1 MEETKVGAIICKKKI
16 EGTQQLEY
24 EALIFITEIPHDI
37 TDRQLSDLLSERVK
51 VMNVHE
57 CKEVLI
63 RADIN
68 ASANE
73 VWEQYEGLNNDAGKA
88 ESISYNALI

>member
-1 MEETKVGAIICKKKI
+1 MEQSKIGAIVCKKEI
-16 EGTQQLEY
+16 EGTQQFEY
-24 EALIFITEIPHDI
+24 EALVFIKDIPHDVN
-37 TDRQLSDLLSERVK
+37 DSQLAALLSERIK

-57 CKEVLI
+57 CREVLI

-73 VWEQYEGLNNDAGKA
+73 IWEQYKGLNNDAGKA
-88 ESISYNALI
+88 ESISYSVLI